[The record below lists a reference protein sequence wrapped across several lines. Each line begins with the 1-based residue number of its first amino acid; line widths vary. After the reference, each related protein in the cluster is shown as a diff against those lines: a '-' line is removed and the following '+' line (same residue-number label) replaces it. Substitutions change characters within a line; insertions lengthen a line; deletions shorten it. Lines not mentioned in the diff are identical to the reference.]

1 MGTTTPLSTLGATP
15 NVEEEEDEDEED
27 DGGDESL
34 EGDEDGDDEAG
45 CTLEIDEDEK
55 ARLAQLQGARED
67 IVELER
73 QLASVQAQLAI
84 QVNPILRK
92 RLDDNTR
99 KLMAELQLRKSAIE
113 EAEDD

>member
-1 MGTTTPLSTLGATP
+1 
-15 NVEEEEDEDEED
+15 
-27 DGGDESL
+27 
-34 EGDEDGDDEAG
+34 
-45 CTLEIDEDEK
+45 
-55 ARLAQLQGARED
+55 
-67 IVELER
+67 VELER